1 MNKILLQYPL
11 LKSVAELLAIMLLDE
26 PNVIL
31 SNGLVVPIPIFVPL
45 SKTLLLVIVEAE
57 LNLTK

>member
-1 MNKILLQYPL
+1 M
-11 LKSVAELLAIMLLDE
+11 
-26 PNVIL
+26 
-31 SNGLVVPIPIFVPL
+31 SNLPPGLVVPIPTFVPL